1 MNQNYLGVA
10 KPISLFFLSRNTA
23 VVEAIVPYILMK
35 TQHQY
40 ANIREFAL
48 KTLATLILED
58 FLKFRGTLLI
68 YVLAGML
75 DTQREI
81 KELAVELIMK
91 YTLEKNEIFLR
102 TCLLECP
109 FVFNGS
115 PCFGQTMSSVSR
127 SGNILKGPMKRPAR
141 EYIYRYLI
149 RKVEAVHLYMY
160 FGNVTR
166 LLEHIEKENSMS
178 ESLDMQASLA
188 DFLYICTEICIANE
202 KQKKNLNK
210 IAKENQNGDEM
221 LEDNELLAMPKDVEG
236 PADGDADGTATKGR
250 RGKKNQP
257 TITQALAVVEK
268 IVPLI
273 ATIDEKLRP
282 LNPTLYG
289 PVIDRLCTEMC
300 IHFEALLEYGQPR
313 HFWAEYLRMAK
324 KSSSA
329 AANSSRQVARAS
341 TSRAAGVTATRTRST
356 ATLSREDEE
365 NDSGKFTNEDPSH
378 ESESVSMKSIPTKR
392 PKSVKSA
399 RNSRY
404 KSSSSGRGG
413 DKNLDSSDSSDS
425 SESTYDD
432 IRSLSRR
439 TSQQSTPST
448 SNKIRRFLPP
458 RTPSSRK

>member
-1 MNQNYLGVA
+1 MLT
-10 KPISLFFLSRNTA
+10 FFCRNTA

-35 TQHQY
+35 TQHHY

-81 KELAVELIMK
+81 KELAAELLMK
-91 YTLEKNEIFLR
+91 YTLEKNEIFMR

-115 PCFGQTMSSVSR
+115 PCFGQTMSCVSR
-127 SGNILKGPMKRPAR
+127 TGNILKGAAKQPAR
-141 EYIYRYLI
+141 EFIYRYLI

-166 LLEHIEKENSMS
+166 LIDHIEKDKVLSKS
-178 ESLDMQASLA
+178 ADMQASLA

-210 IAKENQNGDEM
+210 IAKENQTGDDL
-221 LEDNELLAMPKDVEG
+221 LEDNEMLSAPKDTQTT
-236 PADGDADGTATKGR
+236 ADGEGDGATKGR

-257 TITQALAVVEK
+257 TITQALATVEK

-282 LNPTLYG
+282 LNPTLYA
-289 PVIDRLCTEMC
+289 PIIDRLCTEMC

-313 HFWAEYLRMAK
+313 QFWAKYLRMAK
-324 KSSSA
+324 KSSSTT
-329 AANSSRQVARAS
+329 ANTLRQTSKAS
-341 TSRAAGVTATRTRST
+341 TSKAAEVLSAPTQPIATR
-356 ATLSREDEE
+356 SRDDEE
-365 NDSGKFTNEDPSH
+365 NDSGQFTIENASRDD
-378 ESESVSMKSIPTKR
+378 ESVSQKSGPSKR
-392 PKSVKSA
+392 PMPAPKSVKKA
-399 RNSRY
+399 RESRY
-404 KSSSSGRGG
+404 KSSSSGRGH
-413 DKNLDSSDSSDS
+413 DADSDS
-425 SESTYDD
+425 SEGTYDD
-432 IRSLSRR
+432 
-439 TSQQSTPST
+439 SQSSCSSISFNKHSQPKQSTPST
-448 SNKIRRFLPP
+448 SNKTRTVASSQ
-458 RTPSSRK
+458 TPSSRKSTSHR

>member
-1 MNQNYLGVA
+1 
-10 KPISLFFLSRNTA
+10 
-23 VVEAIVPYILMK
+23 MK
-35 TQHQY
+35 TQHHY

-81 KELAVELIMK
+81 KELAAELIMK
-91 YTLEKNEIFLR
+91 YTLEKNEIFMR

-127 SGNILKGPMKRPAR
+127 SGNILKGVAKQPAR

-149 RKVEAVHLYMY
+149 RKVDAVHLYMY

-166 LLEHIEKENSMS
+166 LLDHIEKENLLSQS
-178 ESLDMQASLA
+178 VDMQTSVA

-202 KQKKNLNK
+202 KQKKNLTK
-210 IAKENQNGDEM
+210 ITKENQNGDDM
-221 LEDNELLAMPKDVEG
+221 LEDNEMLSAPKDTAAA
-236 PADGDADGTATKGR
+236 ADNEADGTTKGR

-268 IVPLI
+268 IVPMI

-282 LNPTLYG
+282 LNPTLYA

-313 HFWAEYLRMAK
+313 KFWAKYLQMAK
-324 KSSSA
+324 KSSSIPV
-329 AANSSRQVARAS
+329 NTSRQVSKAS
-341 TSRAAGVTATRTRST
+341 TSKAAEVSTTPTRSR
-356 ATLSREDEE
+356 AIRSRNEEE
-365 NDSGKFTNEDPSH
+365 NDSGQFTIEDGSH
-378 ESESVSMKSIPTKR
+378 NRDDESVSKKSMASKR
-392 PKSVKSA
+392 SKPAPKSVKKA
-399 RNSRY
+399 RDARY
-404 KSSSSGRGG
+404 KSSSSGQGH
-413 DKNLDSSDSSDS
+413 DSDSSSS

-432 IRSLSRR
+432 GQSSCSSISINRR
-439 TSQQSTPST
+439 KKSQHSTPST
-448 SNKIRRFLPP
+448 SNKMRKSLPP
-458 RTPSSRK
+458 QTPPSRKSTRHR